1 MKNFPPPS
9 GLRAPPARPP
19 RRLRSTADLRVL
31 QRLMTCALVRPLTAA
46 DGLQPRWIDGRP
58 MADVA
63 AGFIKAN
70 SRLSAFERLQIYNR
84 MYWYRLIGCFHDDN
98 PGLRAFLGER
108 RFEGLARAYLA
119 KYPSRS
125 FTLRNLCSRLPQF
138 IREEPRWTAP
148 RTAPALA
155 LARFAWAQTV
165 AFDGEARPVLTPDD
179 IADAPPARLRAG
191 LQPYLSLL
199 ALDYPVDD
207 YVIAIK
213 KRDALRGEAS
223 NAVEASAKAGHRAR
237 ARSVA
242 PLRRQRIYLAVHRI
256 DGLLYYKRIEL
267 PEMRILQALGAG
279 RTVARAVAAAGGRV
293 RPEQVR
299 DWFATWM
306 KLGWLCPF
314 RKSP

>member
-1 MKNFPPPS
+1 MKPFPAPF
-9 GLRAPPARPP
+9 GLRPAAARPP

-31 QRLMTCALVRPLTAA
+31 QRLMTTALVRPLTDA

-63 AGFIKAN
+63 ASFIKAN
-70 SRLSAFERLQIYNR
+70 SRLTAFERLQIYNR

-98 PGLRAFLGER
+98 PGLRALLGER
-108 RFEGLARAYLA
+108 RIDALARAYLA
-119 KYPSRS
+119 RYPSRS
-125 FTLRNLCSRLPQF
+125 FTLRNLCARLPQF

-148 RTAPALA
+148 RTAAALA

-179 IADAPPARLRAG
+179 IADAPPARLRAS

-199 ALDYPVDD
+199 TLDYPVDD
-207 YVIAIK
+207 FVIAVK

-223 NAVEASAKAGHRAR
+223 NAVGASAKAGHCSR
-237 ARSVA
+237 ARSA
-242 PLRRQRIYLAVHRI
+242 GRLRRQRIHLAVHRL
-256 DGLLYYKRIEL
+256 DGTLYYKRIEL
-267 PEMRILQALGAG
+267 AELRILRALGAG
-279 RTVARAVAAAGGRV
+279 RTVARAAAAGGRRV
-293 RPEQVR
+293 RPGQVR
-299 DWFATWM
+299 AWFTAWM
-306 KLGWLCPF
+306 KFGWLCPH

>member
-1 MKNFPPPS
+1 MATVALPPS
-9 GLRAPPARPP
+9 LRPPPARPP
-19 RRLRSTADLRVL
+19 RRLRSTGDLRAL
-31 QRLMTCALVRPLTAA
+31 QRLMTAALVRPLTAA

-58 MADVA
+58 MAEVA

-70 SRLSAFERLQIYNR
+70 SRLTAFERLQIYNQV
-84 MYWYRLIGCFHDDN
+84 YWYRLIGCFHDDN
-98 PGLRAFLGER
+98 PGLRALLGER
-108 RFEGLARAYLA
+108 RFQRLARAYLA

-199 ALDYPVDD
+199 TLDYPVDH
-207 YVIAIK
+207 YVIAVK

-223 NAVEASAKAGHRAR
+223 NAVEAPAKGGAR

-242 PLRRQRIYLAVHRI
+242 PLRRERIHLAVHRLE
-256 DGLLYYKRIEL
+256 GMLYYKRIEL

-279 RTVARAVAAAGGRV
+279 RTVARAAEAGGRRV

-299 DWFATWM
+299 DWFAAWM
-306 KLGWLCPF
+306 KLGWLCRR